1 MLPQL
6 TDYTINTGRPV
17 TTGSFKHSF
26 YHSQPPSPPRLN
38 RPSFNSQKA
47 RLPTPELDLKA
58 TPLLVDYAEMFMTL
72 EELGSEPLNFLVRCN
87 EYADDH
93 VIPTATKFSCVSKFS
108 GEYI

>member
-1 MLPQL
+1 M
-6 TDYTINTGRPV
+6 NTHFIIPN
-17 TTGSFKHSF
+17 H
-26 YHSQPPSPPRLN
+26 HPPPRLN

-72 EELGSEPLNFLVRCN
+72 EELGPEPLNFLVRCN
-87 EYADDH
+87 EYANDADDH
-93 VIPTATKFSCVSKFS
+93 VIPTASCVSKFS